1 MSDDINTDPADI
13 VYVRDQLALL
23 ASECETVQQAFTGV
37 GAAAFGPT
45 AAGALTQF
53 HRDGAQSVESAEL
66 QQILTSNVDID
77 EVFQSTVV
85 ELDAVDEVSQYEA
98 QLLVAQIFQRLGLSG
113 LFGNGED
120 GPV

>member
-1 MSDDINTDPADI
+1 MSEDINTDPADI

-37 GAAAFGPT
+37 GSAAFGPT

-53 HRDGAQSVESAEL
+53 HRDGAQSVESAVL